1 MNQHMR
7 KFKFLIRKGGSFY
20 TDDVNEEFDFML
32 VHYPYWNDN
41 GYYTRFH
48 LFDNKGSR
56 IACHLGIICSYQGIG
71 EVNRLL
77 DFESPYK
84 IIEELPSSFA
94 TEMNVYQYYK
104 LCYYLP
110 KGEDRKDFA
119 DSLRIMHFGEY
130 WNIWNSNCFQRGWL
144 RNRPGETTPYILSS
158 IDILFQKLFMNIRSF
173 YDFKYYPLCVKLS
186 DGANLKFTFG
196 PKRIVWVNDFVK
208 EDATKTMYDIAMS
221 LYLHA
226 SNKDLEKALVEPID
240 AEINKVI
247 FVSHKSFLDDCTI
260 PMISKKLNEEVSN
273 TYCYVGIQSRFDLG
287 LYEDGEVEELSMD
300 KIPIRGINTIA
311 SDLQNSMISDKISN
325 WDDISK
331 EYARLYNNESLEI
344 LLKQINVHM
353 GDSTMYTQ
361 KTFNEN
367 NFKGLEY
374 KHKLFIHCLGMIG
387 RNIQPY
393 SVILLDRPDM
403 FFDTK
408 QMSFLL
414 STLYDMCEKMDSCV
428 IINTEK

>member
-1 MNQHMR
+1 MG
-7 KFKFLIRKGGSFY
+7 KFKFLIRSGSY
-20 TDDVNEEFDFML
+20 YVGDVNEEFDFML

-48 LFDNKGSR
+48 LFDKCGSP
-56 IACHLGIICSYQGIG
+56 IAYHMGIICSYQNPG
-71 EVNRLL
+71 EKNKLI
-77 DFESPYK
+77 DFEPPYR
-84 IIEELPSSFA
+84 IIDGLPSSFA
-94 TEMNVYQYYK
+94 TAMNVFQYYN
-104 LCYYLP
+104 LCHYLP
-110 KGEDRKDFA
+110 KGEDRKEFA
-119 DSLRIMHFGEY
+119 ESLRIMHWGEY
-130 WNIWNSNCFQRGWL
+130 RDVWDSDCFQKGWL
-144 RNRPGETTPYILSS
+144 RNRSNERTPCRQTSS
-158 IDILFQKLFMNIRSF
+158 DILFNKLFKNARNF
-173 YDFKYYPLCVKLS
+173 YDYKYNPLCVKLG
-186 DGANLKFTFG
+186 DGNNLKLLFG
-196 PKRIVWVNDFVK
+196 SKRIFWINDVVR
-208 EDATKTMYDIAMS
+208 EDASKVMYDIAMS
-221 LYLHA
+221 LYQHA
-226 SNKDLEKALVEPID
+226 SNKNTENPLVEPID
-240 AEINKVI
+240 SEINKVL
-247 FVSHKSFLDDCTI
+247 FVSYKSFLDDCLI
-260 PMISKKLNEEVSN
+260 PKISKKLNEEANN
-273 TYCYVGIQSRFDLG
+273 TYCYVGLQSRFDLG

-331 EYARLYNNESLEI
+331 EYARLYNNESLEK

-414 STLYDMCEKMDSCV
+414 STLYDMCEKMESCI
-428 IINTEK
+428 IINTNN